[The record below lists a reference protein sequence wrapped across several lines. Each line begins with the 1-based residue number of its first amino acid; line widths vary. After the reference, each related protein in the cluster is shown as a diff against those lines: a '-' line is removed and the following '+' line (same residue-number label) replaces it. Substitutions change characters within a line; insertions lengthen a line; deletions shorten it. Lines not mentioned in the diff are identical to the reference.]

1 MLLYIQRSDYMLLD
15 KLTKRENLVMSIL
28 WNNNNSLSAAEI
40 KELCEE
46 EISIYTVQQVL
57 QRLLKKGY
65 IKVAEIVQNNKSFM
79 RKYVP
84 VLTQTKYISSFINKK
99 TSFELASNYIE
110 TTNNIQELN
119 ALEQLIKQKK
129 EEL

>member
-65 IKVAEIVQNNKSFM
+65 IKAVS
-79 RKYVP
+79 YTH
-84 VLTQTKYISSFINKK
+84 LTLPTI
-99 TSFELASNYIE
+99 A
-110 TTNNIQELN
+110 
-119 ALEQLIKQKK
+119 
-129 EEL
+129 

>member
-1 MLLYIQRSDYMLLD
+1 MLLD

-57 QRLLKKGY
+57 QRLLKIFYEK
-65 IKVAEIVQNNKSFM
+65 IC
-79 RKYVP
+79 
-84 VLTQTKYISSFINKK
+84 SSFN
-99 TSFELASNYIE
+99 SN
-110 TTNNIQELN
+110 
-119 ALEQLIKQKK
+119 
-129 EEL
+129 

>member
-1 MLLYIQRSDYMLLD
+1 
-15 KLTKRENLVMSIL
+15 
-28 WNNNNSLSAAEI
+28 
-40 KELCEE
+40 
-46 EISIYTVQQVL
+46 
-57 QRLLKKGY
+57 
-65 IKVAEIVQNNKSFM
+65 M

-110 TTNNIQELN
+110 TTNDIQELN

>member
-1 MLLYIQRSDYMLLD
+1 MLLD

-65 IKVAEIVQNNKSFM
+65 IKVAEIVQNKKSFM

-84 VLTQTKYISSFINKK
+84 VLTQTQYISSFINKK

-110 TTNNIQELN
+110 TTDDIQKLN